1 MDVSYN
7 KFYFTCYLIW
17 LEVEPRH
24 KDKVAT
30 LWIMTVLFAGLVCEI
45 LIEKLLI
52 NFYVELIGLEEN
64 DEPDNVE
71 NDEEEVAEAN
81 NSDEEW
87 DA

>member
-1 MDVSYN
+1 
-7 KFYFTCYLIW
+7 
-17 LEVEPRH
+17 
-24 KDKVAT
+24 
-30 LWIMTVLFAGLVCEI
+30 MTVLFAGLVCEI

-87 DA
+87 DAYEELDLVILIYIF